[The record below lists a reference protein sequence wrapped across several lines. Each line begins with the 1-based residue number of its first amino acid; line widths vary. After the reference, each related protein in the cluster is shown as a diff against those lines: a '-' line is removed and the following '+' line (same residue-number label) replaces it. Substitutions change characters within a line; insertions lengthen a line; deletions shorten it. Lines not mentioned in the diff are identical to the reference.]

1 VPDGSEIGAP
11 PSSDSVRETVQAIV
25 TGAGSSFYWAFCFL
39 PRPRREGMFA
49 VYAFCRTVD
58 DIADGDSSVEEKLNA
73 LDEWRAEVRRMF
85 AGQPTQMIARA
96 LLTPIERFDLHQ
108 EDFLAVIDGM
118 VMDASGR
125 MCAPGLLEL
134 ELYCRRVAGAVG
146 KLSASIFGVRRPEG
160 RSLAL
165 SLGQAL
171 QYTNILRDLAEDA
184 DDGRLY
190 IPRELLDSHGI
201 ASRDPHVVLRHP
213 AIMQVAAE
221 MVTMAEMRFR
231 AARRVL
237 KAVPRGPARPAR
249 IMLATYQRLLSR
261 LVARGFEPAVWAQPV
276 VRISA
281 AERLAIAVREC
292 FR

>member
-1 VPDGSEIGAP
+1 VPDGSEISAP
-11 PSSDSVRETVQAIV
+11 PSSAKVRETVQAIV
-25 TGAGSSFYWAFCFL
+25 TGAGSSFYWAFRFL
-39 PRPRREGMFA
+39 PRQRREGVFA
-49 VYAFCRTVD
+49 VYAFCRIVD
-58 DIADGDSSVEEKLNA
+58 DIADGKSSVEEKLDA
-73 LDEWRAEVRRMF
+73 LDEWRTEVRRMF
-85 AGQPTQMIARA
+85 AGQPTQMVSRA
-96 LLTPIERFDLHQ
+96 LLMPIERFDLHQ

-171 QYTNILRDLAEDA
+171 QYTNILRDFAEDA

-190 IPRELLDSHGI
+190 VPRELLDAHGI
-201 ASRDPHVVLRHP
+201 ASRDPQVVLRHP
-213 AIMQVAAE
+213 AMERVAAE
-221 MVTMAEMRFR
+221 MVAMAEMRFR

-237 KAVPRGPARPAR
+237 KTLPRGPSRPAR
-249 IMLATYQRLLSR
+249 IMLTTYQRLLSR
-261 LVARGFEPAVWAQPV
+261 LITRGFAPAVLAQPA
-276 VRISA
+276 RISA
-281 AERLAIAVREC
+281 AARLGIAVREC
-292 FR
+292 LR